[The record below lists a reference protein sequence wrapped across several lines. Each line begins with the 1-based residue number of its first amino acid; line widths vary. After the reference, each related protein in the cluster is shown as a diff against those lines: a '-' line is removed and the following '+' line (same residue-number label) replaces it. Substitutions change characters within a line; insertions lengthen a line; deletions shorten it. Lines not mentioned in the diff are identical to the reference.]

1 MELQNKNKNME
12 SGTKKNPAQY
22 QKIKLSPL
30 CGPGARGAL
39 CPHHDPS
46 AGEDLIFFFNGKK
59 INLKII
65 NLKIHNN
72 KKDFIGLYVYM
83 QFKSPGS

>member
-1 MELQNKNKNME
+1 MELRNKNKNME

-30 CGPGARGAL
+30 CGP

-46 AGEDLIFFFNGKK
+46 AGEDLIIFF
-59 INLKII
+59 
-65 NLKIHNN
+65 
-72 KKDFIGLYVYM
+72 
-83 QFKSPGS
+83 